1 MNGNFS
7 RRKSLQKAKEIK
19 KENEKMP
26 IKNDK
31 IKLIR
36 QLTFNKNN
44 TEKLSDR
51 MVTDSEIEE
60 PEEFKESESKKYD

>member
-1 MNGNFS
+1 
-7 RRKSLQKAKEIK
+7 
-19 KENEKMP
+19 MP

-36 QLTFNKNN
+36 QLTFNKYN